1 MVSKKINKN
10 KVISKVGSL
19 DGGDE
24 VLTVNNF
31 NQNLDK
37 RDFATKSYVGEVL
50 VEQRKEFERY
60 IGALA
65 EDFNDKIKSMGEG
78 ISMILE
84 RGAEDSE
91 KNRQEHEWFKMKI
104 ARLDA
109 KVF

>member
-1 MVSKKINKN
+1 MVPKKINKN
-10 KVISKVGSL
+10 NIKVKTHESDENELVTKGYLRAFLKECNYVTKDYL
-19 DGGDE
+19 DE
-24 VLTVNNF
+24 VMV
-31 NQNLDK
+31 
-37 RDFATKSYVGEVL
+37 A
-50 VEQRKEFERY
+50 QRKEYERY
-60 IGALA
+60 VGALH
-65 EDFNDKIKSMGEG
+65 EDINDKFKSLGEG